1 MADEILTVAE
11 AADYLKVNEE
21 TIRGMIRRGELPAIR
36 AGRIY
41 RIKKEALDALSRPT
55 IVEEKTDG

>member
-1 MADEILTVAE
+1 MQNEILTVTE

-41 RIKKEALDALSRPT
+41 RIKKQELDALSRPT
-55 IVEEKTDG
+55 IVEDKTDG